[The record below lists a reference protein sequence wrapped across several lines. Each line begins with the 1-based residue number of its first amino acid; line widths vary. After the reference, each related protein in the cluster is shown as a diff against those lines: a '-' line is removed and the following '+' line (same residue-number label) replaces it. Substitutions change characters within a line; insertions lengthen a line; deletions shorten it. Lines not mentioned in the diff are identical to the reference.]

1 MPCKDIKFSSKIKPF
16 KVFEWFEMSGKKSH
30 CAFIE
35 FAFIIRFKY
44 DIHEQNMYY
53 GFNNY
58 VNEKLSYIKYPEWFS
73 YDGISSYKDRIVVC
87 SAIS

>member
-1 MPCKDIKFSSKIKPF
+1 MVIGKDA
-16 KVFEWFEMSGKKSH
+16 VMKKSH

-58 VNEKLSYIKYPEWFS
+58 VNEKLSDIKYPEWFS